1 MENHHISQLDP
12 SQPDF
17 TAFEA
22 AVRDRLPQRTTVPT
36 AALEGVA
43 RLGRLVQTLRAKQH
57 WSLQALAAQ
66 SGLSWLWLALLEQG
80 MLLPTELTPEVVQ
93 KLVQAF
99 PARHAAAQPAVL
111 FHTLVEDLLH
121 SQVLPPEAAQPLSQ
135 VAVTR
140 PTLRDHVEG
149 LVRWVSE
156 LRVPQLAGELVT
168 AADIPSQ
175 EETFYLDEGTLHV
188 TCQWWPAAQGRP
200 AGLLLHWRA
209 DLTLAGDLWARF
221 TRPDDAA
228 VILAE
233 VPLGNALDAEAAFSA
248 QELGFDPT
256 REPWA
261 LALLIRETEQ

>member
-1 MENHHISQLDP
+1 MENNDTIYTETSK
-12 SQPDF
+12 PDLA
-17 TAFEA
+17 AFAA
-22 AVRDRLPQRTTVPT
+22 AVRTRVAQHQTLPP

-43 RLGRLVQTLRAKQH
+43 RLGRLVQALRAEQH

-66 SGLSWLWLALLEQG
+66 SGLSWLWLALLEEG

-93 KLVQAF
+93 KLGQAF
-99 PARHAAAQPAVL
+99 PARHAAAQPDVL
-111 FHTLVEDLLH
+111 FHTLAEDLLH
-121 SQVLPPEAAQPLSQ
+121 LQVPPPEAEELHSHA
-135 VAVTR
+135 AATR

-149 LVRWVSE
+149 LVRRVSE
-156 LRVPQLAGELVT
+156 LWVPQLAGELAT
-168 AADIPSQ
+168 AADIPPQ

-200 AGLLLHWRA
+200 AGLLLHWHA
-209 DLTLAGDLWARF
+209 DLTLAGDIWARF

-228 VILAE
+228 VVLAE
-233 VPLGNALDAEAAFSA
+233 MPLGNILDDETAFSA

-261 LALLIRETEQ
+261 LAILIRETEP

>member
-1 MENHHISQLDP
+1 MENNDTIYTET

-17 TAFEA
+17 AAFAA
-22 AVRDRLPQRTTVPT
+22 AVRTRVAQRQTLPP

-43 RLGRLVQTLRAKQH
+43 RLGRLVQTLRVKQR

-93 KLVQAF
+93 KLGQAF
-99 PARHAAAQPAVL
+99 PARHAAAQPDVL

-121 SQVLPPEAAQPLSQ
+121 SQVPPPEAEQPPNH
-135 VAVTR
+135 AEAAH
-140 PTLRDHVEG
+140 PTLRNHLEG

-156 LRVPQLAGELVT
+156 LWVPQLAGELIT
-168 AADIPSQ
+168 AADIPP
-175 EETFYLDEGTLHV
+175 EDKTFYLDEGTIHV

-200 AGLLLHWRA
+200 AGILIHWHA
-209 DLTLAGDLWARF
+209 DLTLAGDIWARF
-221 TRPDDAA
+221 TRRDDAA
-228 VILAE
+228 VILAQ

-261 LALLIRETEQ
+261 LALLIQETEQ

>member
-1 MENHHISQLDP
+1 MDNRHISHTDF

-22 AVRDRLPQRTTVPT
+22 AVRDRVPQRTTVPT

-93 KLVQAF
+93 KLGQAF
-99 PARHAAAQPAVL
+99 PARHAVAQPDVL

-121 SQVLPPEAAQPLSQ
+121 LQVPAPEPEQPLSQ
-135 VAVTR
+135 AEVTR

-156 LRVPQLAGELVT
+156 RCVPQLAGVMPT
-168 AADIPSQ
+168 AADIPP
-175 EETFYLDEGTLHV
+175 EDKTFYLDEGTIHV
-188 TCQWWPAAQGRP
+188 TFQWWPAAPGRP
-200 AGLLLHWRA
+200 AGLLLQWRA
-209 DLTLAGDLWARF
+209 DLLAGNLWAQF
-221 TRPDDAA
+221 TRRDDEA
-228 VILAE
+228 VVLAE
-233 VPLGNALDAEAAFSA
+233 VPLGSALADEAVFSA

-256 REPWA
+256 REPWGVTFQ
-261 LALLIRETEQ
+261 IRETEP